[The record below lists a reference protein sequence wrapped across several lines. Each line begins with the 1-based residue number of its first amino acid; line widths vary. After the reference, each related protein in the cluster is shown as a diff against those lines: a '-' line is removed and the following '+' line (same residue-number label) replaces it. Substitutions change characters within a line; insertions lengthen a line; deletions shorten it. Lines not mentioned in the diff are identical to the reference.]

1 MDIEDKHTH
10 GLRITSD
17 KIKINLTIGICKQIA
32 EEMFDR
38 KKNELFYNEVN
49 YCGISLI

>member
-17 KIKINLTIGICKQIA
+17 KIKINLTIGISKQIA
-32 EEMFDR
+32 ERVIDR
-38 KKNELFYNEVN
+38 KKMN
-49 YCGISLI
+49 YFITR